1 MGSTALSPAA
11 RRWRRSWTWCSDW
24 RTATAASLYSTRPA
38 TGKELIGHERGAF
51 TGAFTRK
58 TGLFEAAQGGTV
70 FLDEIAILSVDF
82 QGKLLRVI
90 QERQLRRVGGTEILD
105 IDMRLLSA
113 TNEDLDKAMVEG
125 RFRQD
130 LFYRLNVL
138 TITLPALRERDGHV
152 PLLAEHFVK
161 ELNQRASRKVD
172 GIFPEAM
179 QVLRRYEW
187 PGNVREL
194 QNAIEGAFSLTSVRH
209 RSAGG
214 VWHYPERRRRYD
226 PWRLHGI
233 DSSATICPVY
243 CRRHRAMSRMQ
254 QPVPDCTGL
263 PFSAFLGNTTFNLRI
278 SETGRVGDPGAA
290 FRRHDAL
297 PMQKC
302 ITI

>member
-138 TITLPALRERDGHV
+138 TITLAALRERDGHV

-194 QNAIEGAFSLTSVRH
+194 QNAIEGAFSLTESGPITLASLPFAIAAQAESGTTLNDDGDTTPGGCTESIRARLSVRSIVVDTGQCLAYSSPC
-209 RSAGG
+209 RIAPDFLSA
-214 VWHYPERRRRYD
+214 P
-226 PWRLHGI
+226 
-233 DSSATICPVY
+233 S
-243 CRRHRAMSRMQ
+243 
-254 QPVPDCTGL
+254 
-263 PFSAFLGNTTFNLRI
+263 
-278 SETGRVGDPGAA
+278 
-290 FRRHDAL
+290 
-297 PMQKC
+297 
-302 ITI
+302 

>member
-138 TITLPALRERDGHV
+138 TITLAALWERDGHV

-194 QNAIEGAFSLTSVRH
+194 LNVMERACSLT
-209 RSAGG
+209 RSEKI
-214 VWHYPERRRRYD
+214 ERRDLPEHVSGVQIVNVNRSPEPEESSVEPALDQAFKDAKEAWNSQFERAYLAEIISRNDGNITRAAKDAGLDRKHLRRLLKKHD
-226 PWRLHGI
+226 LH
-233 DSSATICPVY
+233 DSDS
-243 CRRHRAMSRMQ
+243 
-254 QPVPDCTGL
+254 
-263 PFSAFLGNTTFNLRI
+263 
-278 SETGRVGDPGAA
+278 
-290 FRRHDAL
+290 
-297 PMQKC
+297 
-302 ITI
+302 